1 MYLVSSNFKIV
12 VESGGVDTHQTFV
25 GVVINGG
32 YSG

>member
-1 MYLVSSNFKIV
+1 MNLVSSNFNN
-12 VESGGVDTHQTFV
+12 SGGVGRHQTFV